1 MENTEEEIVVEE
13 HKPEVV
19 ELSAGLVGR
28 GGVAL

>member
-1 MENTEEEIVVEE
+1 MENKNIEEEVKAE
-13 HKPEVV
+13 PEVV